1 MHRSLKLA
9 ALVLSF
15 AAFAGCHTTPTTE
28 GGRMILEED
37 ASAALT
43 RMTTRDPSLKPFLD
57 RAYGYV
63 IFPSIGKGG
72 LGVGGAYGR
81 GVVYQGGQAV
91 GYADVTQAT
100 IGLQIGGQ
108 AYTQLIA
115 FEDLATFNAFKANTL
130 TFSANASAVA
140 IKAGAGAATQFQN
153 GTAVFTD
160 SESGL
165 MGEATVGG
173 QQLRYQPR

>member
-1 MHRSLKLA
+1 MHRLIKTSPLFL
-9 ALVLSF
+9 
-15 AAFAGCHTTPTTE
+15 AFALMTGCHTTPTTE
-28 GGRMILEED
+28 GGRQTLEQD
-37 ASAALT
+37 AQAALT
-43 RMTTRDPSLKPFLD
+43 RMTTRDPSLRPFLD

-72 LGVGGAYGR
+72 AIVGGAYGR
-81 GVVYQGGQAV
+81 GVVYQGGRAE
-91 GYADVTQAT
+91 GYADVTQAS
-100 IGLQIGGQ
+100 IGLQLGGQ
-108 AYTQLIA
+108 SYTQLIA
-115 FEDLATFNAFKANTL
+115 FQDLATFNQFKANTL

-160 SESGL
+160 SETGL
-165 MGEATVGG
+165 MGEASIGG